1 MGLGKPN
8 RSSWSY
14 KDNRK
19 YIFKL
24 FCNFQFKW
32 KWRFGSLCCCSH
44 YFSWFLFHFYWAL
57 SWCLWCLE
65 DGQHFSV
72 FGLMVSSEQH
82 DLMYEVYIK
91 DQENLRF
98 IFIVFLEL
106 NIKCKLLTKI
116 HSDSIVFGF
125 GTFSLE
131 VAETITH
138 LLIKLKVPFECE

>member
-1 MGLGKPN
+1 MI
-8 RSSWSY
+8 
-14 KDNRK
+14 D
-19 YIFKL
+19 
-24 FCNFQFKW
+24 
-32 KWRFGSLCCCSH
+32 
-44 YFSWFLFHFYWAL
+44 
-57 SWCLWCLE
+57 
-65 DGQHFSV
+65 
-72 FGLMVSSEQH
+72 

-116 HSDSIVFGF
+116 HNDSIVFGF

-138 LLIKLKVPFECE
+138 LLIKLKVPFNCE